1 MVKNK
6 SNLPNDEIL
15 NPLIGLAKVSDLDSV
30 INPPKSKRKY
40 IKKNSTSKPKSTG
53 QLEKSKPKERKL
65 NSEMYVDFPRNSNDK
80 PSKITQIV
88 QLMGFLS
95 VFAPNRELLRSIWK
109 LIKAFISV
117 AFTLSAMYA
126 ACLIYFNIIEW
137 VLYYLKIAFKHLL
150 VTFQSYLPE
159 LFRFE
164 IVRKAL
170 PWILGDD
177 MLSNT
182 PKYVPNFI
190 YKIWVYIYDR
200 SLLRLFMWVVV
211 SAVVLLFVSRVTLDI
226 TRFVAYAKSL
236 PGAWTEQLSAAFKDY
251 LVYFYERCKSIILA
265 FLSFFRGGVRPGT
278 GWLNLLWFFQSA
290 AEKRNNDEILA
301 IWRKARQPAGRLEE
315 IVAQLEEYH
324 ASKHEI
330 VVNTSTIQE
339 LVTKGRRIQDDFNRR
354 ISKFKM
360 KLAESQDL
368 REASFI
374 NELLQRE
381 ESHYKGVNNNFK
393 LMLGFF
399 GQPTVNQDST
409 SSTSESSGLRGDQLS
424 GDQSRP
430 NNSQEGNNPDIDDYY
445 NENNKNRDFFND
457 PNKDGTKKK

>member
-1 MVKNK
+1 MVKKK
-6 SNLPNDEIL
+6 SDLPNDDIL

-40 IKKNSTSKPKSTG
+40 VKKNSTSKSKSTG
-53 QLEKSKPKERKL
+53 QLEKSKFKERKL
-65 NSEMYVDFPRNSNDK
+65 NSEMYIDFPRNSNDK
-80 PSKITQIV
+80 PSKMTQIV

-95 VFAPNRELLRSIWK
+95 VIAPNRELLRSIWR

-126 ACLIYFNIIEW
+126 ACLIYFNIMEW
-137 VLYYLKIAFKHLL
+137 VLSYLKVAFKHLL
-150 VTFQSYLPE
+150 VTLQSYLPE
-159 LFRFE
+159 LFRSE

-170 PWILGDD
+170 RWILGDD
-177 MLSNT
+177 MISNT
-182 PKYVPNFI
+182 PRYVPNFI
-190 YKIWVYIYDR
+190 YKIWVYIYDS

-211 SAVVLLFVSRVTLDI
+211 SAVVLLSVRRVTLGI
-226 TRFVAYAKSL
+226 TRFVAYAKLL
-236 PGAWTEQLSAAFKDY
+236 PGTWIEQLSGAFKDY
-251 LVYFYERCKSIILA
+251 LVHFYERCKNIILT
-265 FLSFFRGGVRPGT
+265 FLSFFRGGIRPET

-301 IWRKARQPAGRLEE
+301 IWRKARQPVGRLEE

-330 VVNTSTIQE
+330 VVDTSIIKE
-339 LVTKGRRIQDDFNRR
+339 LVAKGREIQDEFNRR
-354 ISKFKM
+354 IFKLKI

-381 ESHYKGVNNNFK
+381 EHHYKDVNNDFK

-399 GQPTVNQDST
+399 GQPTVNPAST
-409 SSTSESSGLRGDQLS
+409 TSTSESSGSRGDQLS
-424 GDQSRP
+424 GDQSP
-430 NNSQEGNNPDIDDYY
+430 SNKSQEGNNEDYY
-445 NENNKNRDFFND
+445 NENNKNRGFFDNPD
-457 PNKDGTKKK
+457 RDETKKK